1 VSKWTKFCACVVG
14 LALVVG
20 CGDDSTG
27 PEGDDLTQQ
36 EKTALATALTQSGAL
51 AEVPYAGFAGVAV
64 QLVGSIGSLEAGSA
78 ASLAVAAAVEKGLRL
93 GLAHAAVESYE
104 GAIGFIFD
112 IDYATSE
119 LTEQA
124 HMVAVVGWNGVNVN
138 TNSVDNLVVG
148 LVYGEG
154 PASNSFTGDIGSFGA
169 TSFAIGAYWDG
180 SEAFTGTAGTFS
192 GTVGSFGSDTDCSG
206 SSSGFTY
213 ECSYAT
219 GAMNG
224 DLDFEAISESE
235 TTYTQTPLAVNSLP
249 VLKLSISVSE

>member
-1 VSKWTKFCACVVG
+1 
-14 LALVVG
+14 
-20 CGDDSTG
+20 
-27 PEGDDLTQQ
+27 
-36 EKTALATALTQSGAL
+36 
-51 AEVPYAGFAGVAV
+51 
-64 QLVGSIGSLEAGSA
+64 
-78 ASLAVAAAVEKGLRL
+78 
-93 GLAHAAVESYE
+93 
-104 GAIGFIFD
+104 
-112 IDYATSE
+112 
-119 LTEQA
+119 
-124 HMVAVVGWNGVNVN
+124 MVAVVGWNGVNVN
-138 TNSVDNLVVG
+138 TNSVDNLVVA

-154 PASNSFTGDIGSFGA
+154 PASNSFTGDIGSFGE

-213 ECSYAT
+213 ACSYAT

-249 VLKLSISVSE
+249 VLKLSISVSD